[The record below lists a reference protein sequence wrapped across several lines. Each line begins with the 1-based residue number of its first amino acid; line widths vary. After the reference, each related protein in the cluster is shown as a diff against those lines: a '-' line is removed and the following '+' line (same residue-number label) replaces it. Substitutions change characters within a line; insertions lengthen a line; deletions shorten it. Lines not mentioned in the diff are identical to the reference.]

1 LGSAFSSGWEYG
13 FIVRGCDGLFFFTGL
28 GNSQLSGFYIS
39 FMHFL
44 ACQIAP
50 VPVLSACYFV
60 TFFFSSM
67 AAILAAYFPPASNG
81 LYPVTVEFLVLGACC
96 ALRLKERLG

>member
-1 LGSAFSSGWEYG
+1 
-13 FIVRGCDGLFFFTGL
+13 VRGCDGLFFFTGL

-50 VPVLSACYFV
+50 VPVQSACYFV

-81 LYPVTVEFLVLGACC
+81 LCPVTVEFLVLGACC

>member
-1 LGSAFSSGWEYG
+1 
-13 FIVRGCDGLFFFTGL
+13 
-28 GNSQLSGFYIS
+28 
-39 FMHFL
+39 MHFL

-50 VPVLSACYFV
+50 VPVQSACYFV

-81 LYPVTVEFLVLGACC
+81 LCPVTVEFLVLGACC
-96 ALRLKERLG
+96 ALRLKERFRRCLWSISAFKTYVVVAFGLPFQGGSALSVLH